1 MQFDRLEAKID
12 RLLSLLE
19 KPARKAPI
27 HNPLVDLLQQRVTE
41 IERLF
46 WNLVNSPLDKRRDS
60 LRFPKAL
67 LGSDLRANIQGVVVS
82 TLINQ
87 ASLRKCFR
95 IKGQGDSVNDSQAA
109 IARRVLDQTNLILV
123 PFTHTRLDST
133 SPTLVALSPGEAER
147 VANRG
152 SVPAEFK
159 GWSCVE
165 RAKGRQGPVGYIPA
179 PEDPCGAR
187 VWDLL
192 AELEEE
198 IEEEIEELEE
208 IEEEEAPSP
217 IKKLDYRSRVQFV
230 MEDE

>member
-19 KPARKAPI
+19 KPARRAPI
-27 HNPLVDLLQQRVTE
+27 HNPLVDLLEQRVTE

-95 IKGQGDSVNDSQAA
+95 IKGQGDSVNDSPAA

-123 PFTHTRLDST
+123 PFTHTRLEST
-133 SPTLVALSPGEAER
+133 SPTLVALSPGDAER

-187 VWDLL
+187 VWGDV
-192 AELEEE
+192 ALEEE
-198 IEEEIEELEE
+198 IEEEEEDT
-208 IEEEEAPSP
+208 PSP